1 MLRHSPVPAL
11 LPSQIIAHAATSSMT
26 EQPSFYIIL
35 CGGRDGQSTVGLNKC
50 IFSSSAAADFRG
62 DAAYPGDSRSKST
75 GRADACRA
83 DARRADARRADAR
96 RAVARRAVAR
106 RTVARRA
113 EARRAG
119 ARRADARRADA
130 RRADARRAVARRPPL
145 LILSA
150 LPISSASAAPG
161 GGRVSGPAALPQRR
175 SRQILAGGRPSQ
187 GVSPSTC
194 CRAVDGGP
202 GARAHGTARTDA
214 HLCRAHGTAR
224 RDAHL
229 RD

>member
-83 DARRADARRADAR
+83 D
-96 RAVARRAVAR
+96 
-106 RTVARRA
+106 
-113 EARRAG
+113 